1 MNDKLYS
8 LEILSDKLKFDKN
21 SIEKLHILHDELI
34 KYNLTYN
41 LISKNTTEEIWSR
54 HILDSAQLVKFI
66 DFRINNQTLADL
78 GTGAGFPGLVL
89 AIFNKNPLFHVK
101 LYEKSPV
108 KVKFLNKIID
118 IAEIKSVEVCEGDF
132 KNYDI
137 SSDYIVC
144 RAFKKLDR
152 IIEISREIATKKH
165 KLIVLKGKSA
175 QEEVESSLKKSIFK
189 YKLVDSITDKK
200 SKIIFV
206 DEHI

>member
-8 LEILSDKLKFDKN
+8 LEILSDNLKFDKN
-21 SIEKLHILHDELI
+21 SIEKLNILHDELI